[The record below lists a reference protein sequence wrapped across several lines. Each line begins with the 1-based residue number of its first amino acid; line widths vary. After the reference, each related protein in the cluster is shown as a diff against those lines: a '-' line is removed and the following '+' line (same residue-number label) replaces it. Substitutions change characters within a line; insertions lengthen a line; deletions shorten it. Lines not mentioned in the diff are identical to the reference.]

1 MYVHP
6 AFGIDAAA
14 AVAMLRERAFGL
26 FVVPA
31 ADAPFGVHVPF
42 VVDETPDG
50 GLRVTL
56 HVARANPI
64 HTHVGPGCKA
74 FLACLGPDAYISPDW
89 YGIADQVPTWTY
101 TSVHLTGTARVV
113 AQQDHLA
120 HVDRLS
126 ATFEARLAPK
136 PPWTSAK
143 MQAARRTAM
152 LQAIVVIVMDVDTIE
167 AQKKLNQHK
176 SETARR
182 GAIAGLRAWGDVG
195 SLAIA
200 DLMESHPCADA
211 TVAVLTAK
219 GRTIMPPRCAPARW
233 SSSHG

>member
-6 AFGIDAAA
+6 AFGIGAAA
-14 AVAMLRERAFGL
+14 AVAILRERAFGL
-26 FVVPA
+26 LVVPA

-42 VVDETPDG
+42 LVDEMPDG

-64 HTHVGPGCKA
+64 HGHVGSGCKA
-74 FLACLGPDAYISPDW
+74 LLACLGPDAYISPDW

-113 AQQDHLA
+113 PQQDHLA

-126 ATFEARLAPK
+126 AHFEARLAPK

-143 MQAARRTAM
+143 MQEARRAAM
-152 LQAIVVIVMDVDTIE
+152 LQAIVVIAMDVDTIE
-167 AQKKLNQHK
+167 AQNKLNQTK
-176 SETARR
+176 SEAARR
-182 GAIAGLRAWGDVG
+182 GAMVGLRTRGDAG

-200 DLMESHPCADA
+200 DLMEA
-211 TVAVLTAK
+211 TLAP
-219 GRTIMPPRCAPARW
+219 MPPSR
-233 SSSHG
+233 S